1 MTLQELREKNPNVP
15 LYGIDDKEFA
25 PYGRRVNGIDTAAIV
40 AAGEQIPFPAEGSI
54 YEASTPAFEAL
65 PIAKQ
70 ITDLCF
76 GTLPAQ
82 IGYCYGKSNRLN
94 GWEWHTSSEI
104 NVAVTDLVLILA
116 TRADMDGNTIDSSKA
131 KAFLLNKGDMVE
143 VYATSLHFCPC
154 QVKSD
159 GFGCVVALP
168 AGTNVPLEQPTEDPL
183 LFRKNKWIIAHNENQ
198 ALIDRGVVPGI
209 SGDNIEIR
217 GE

>member
-1 MTLQELREKNPNVP
+1 MTLAELRVLNPDVA
-15 LYGIDDKEFA
+15 LYGVDDPEFA
-25 PYGRRVNGIDTAAIV
+25 PFGRRISGVDTSEIV
-40 AAGEQIPFPAEGSI
+40 SVAEGI
-54 YEASTPAFEAL
+54 PYPETGTLYEASVPEFERL
-65 PIAKQ
+65 EIAKI
-70 ITDLCF
+70 ITDRFF

-82 IGYCYGKSNRLN
+82 TGYCHGRSNKLN

-104 NVAVTDLVLILA
+104 NVAVTDLVLILGHVW
-116 TRADMDGNTIDSSKA
+116 DLENGKIDSSKA

-154 QVKSD
+154 MVGD

-168 AGTNVPLEQPTEDPL
+168 AGTNVPLEEPSEDPL

-209 SGDNIEIR
+209 CGENIEIR
-217 GE
+217 GN